1 MYVCVY
7 CSYIYI
13 GEPCGGCSADCDVP
27 STPSVLVLTED
38 GLSLMEVS
46 CWKLSAK
53 ATYYENMINPRH
65 DRYGLVGSCGLTS
78 TNDLSTYVLKDSDND
93 GLWTS
98 IYTSSQVLKAATL
111 AQESVSSS
119 GDDAVPSADFNA
131 SIAQVQEHFAALKK
145 LFDVANGQKVCVYI
159 YIDIYATC
167 FIDLPYHPK
176 VFFFWHGCI
185 DHRNSISLSLL
196 FTYILTPQGI
206 HGSQFWN
213 VW

>member
-1 MYVCVY
+1 MYLFLFSPVSVFVCCNVKNKNKNKNTHVYVCIM
-7 CSYIYI
+7 CSCVYI

-78 TNDLSTYVLKDSDND
+78 TNDLSTYVLEDSDND

-98 IYTSSQVLKAATL
+98 IYTSSQVLKAASL
-111 AQESVSSS
+111 AQESASSAS
-119 GDDAVPSADFNA
+119 SDGGGGDGVPSADFNA

-145 LFDVANGQKVCVYI
+145 LFDVANGQKVCVCVFIYI
-159 YIDIYATC
+159 YIDLC
-167 FIDLPYHPK
+167 M
-176 VFFFWHGCI
+176 
-185 DHRNSISLSLL
+185 
-196 FTYILTPQGI
+196 
-206 HGSQFWN
+206 
-213 VW
+213 